1 MSYIIK
7 MIKFAAVCVGNIRAF
22 FKSPENFSGLK
33 SSKNLIGME
42 R

>member
-22 FKSPENFSGLK
+22 FQISRKLFGSEKL
-33 SSKNLIGME
+33 
-42 R
+42 